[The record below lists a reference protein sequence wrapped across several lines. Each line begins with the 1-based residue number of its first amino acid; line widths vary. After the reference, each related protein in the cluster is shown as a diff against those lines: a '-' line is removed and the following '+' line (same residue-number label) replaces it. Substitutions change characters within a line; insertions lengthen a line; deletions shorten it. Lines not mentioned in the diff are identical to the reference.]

1 MFSEQKLPVLHSRR
15 LKLRPICDDDFLF
28 MRQLDSD
35 PAVMKY
41 IGNGKPKSEAQTRE
55 SMSKT
60 YDRYL
65 KRGIGLYIVEEAGTN
80 LKIGRAGLFAKEE
93 GSALVWEIGLALH
106 PSYWRKGYGKEVA
119 TCLRDWAFENLDTKF
134 VVFVVQ
140 LENLASIEL
149 ARNLGMK
156 HWKDVSIDGLTHAV
170 FRTC

>member
-1 MFSEQKLPVLHSRR
+1 MNSDQELPVLYSKR
-15 LKLRPICDDDFLF
+15 LKLRPICDEDFLF

-55 SMSKT
+55 SISNN
-60 YDRYL
+60 YARYM
-65 KRGIGLYIVEEAGTN
+65 KRGIGLYIAEEAVTS
-80 LKIGRAGLFAKEE
+80 LKVGRAGLFAKEE

-106 PSYWRKGYGKEVA
+106 PAYWRKGYGKEIA
-119 TCLRDWAFENLDTKF
+119 ICLRDWALKNLDTKF

-149 ARNLGMK
+149 ARKLGMK
-156 HWKDVSIDGLTHAV
+156 RWKDVSIDGHAHAV
-170 FRTC
+170 FRTS